1 MSQAVSSAAVLG
13 FSATRTIR
21 LLYAYHATSQLQ
33 PHLALWIVYLL
44 DFRGLTLTEV
54 GIMEGFF
61 WGVSLLLELPTG
73 AFSDRFGRRLTAIFA
88 SLIEAFGIVA
98 FALAGSFEG
107 LLFAYV
113 FWSGGTAFRSGN
125 SDAMLYDALSS
136 AGRSEQYSMFRG
148 RSAAIAISA
157 VMIGGVIGAAIA
169 AATNLQL
176 PIMLGA
182 IPSVASAI
190 VALWLQEPPHQSAG
204 RNLTYLDT
212 LAEAMRALRRDA
224 ALRFIILFQ
233 VVITTAFVADF
244 MLLQPFL
251 LHHNIPLVLFGL
263 FLVPTRLMGAGAALI
278 GWRVPQLLGGF
289 SRSLGVGLLM
299 LCAGLAVLGIV
310 DHIAAYVGFV
320 VSQIAVNAIG
330 PSISGYVN
338 DRTDR
343 EVRATVLSVEP
354 LGVAV
359 IFGISATLAGVVGD
373 SSLRLAFGAFAAGIL
388 VLAGAF
394 YLLWLRADR
403 RSPAKDAPA

>member
-1 MSQAVSSAAVLG
+1 VPG

-21 LLYAYHATSQLQ
+21 LLYGYHAFSHLQ

-61 WGVSLLLELPTG
+61 WGVSLLMELPTG
-73 AFSDRFGRRLTAIFA
+73 AFSDRFGRRLSAILA

-98 FALAGSFEG
+98 FAFAGSFEA

-113 FWSGGTAFRSGN
+113 FWSSGIAFRSGN
-125 SDAMLYDALSS
+125 SDAVLYDALNA

-157 VMIGGVIGAAIA
+157 VMFGGVIGAAIA
-169 AATNLQL
+169 AATTLQL

-190 VALWLQEPPHQSAG
+190 VALWLQEPPRQSAG

-212 LAEAMRALRRDA
+212 LGEAMRALRRDP

-251 LHHNIPLVLFGL
+251 LRHDIPLVLFGL

-289 SRSLGVGLLM
+289 GRSLGIGLVM

-330 PSISGYVN
+330 PSISAYMN
-338 DRTDR
+338 DRTDS

-359 IFGISATLAGVVGD
+359 IFGISAALAGVLAD
-373 SSLRLAFGAFAAGIL
+373 SSLRLAFGGFAAGIF

-403 RSPAKDAPA
+403 RDATADVNRG